1 MLLFILLLVHYLL
14 YSETLLFIHHNFNSG
29 CRGVLRNFVSSC
41 GHVISLKYLMLYLL
55 LPLQTTTPR
64 TLKPTIRVTTTLMPQ
79 TTTSVNKTTGHPTT
93 TNSSL
98 TEVTSSN
105 RASSSTWST
114 SSGLSSVSSTVTP
127 GKYGKVI
134 SWYTTAT
141 QKVIWQPAV
150 IECTHIFST
159 YVVTNVFHFLA
170 FFTGFYM
177 FRIQESEG
185 LNALIEKARM
195 ISCSVWQMP
204 FLLRDYPKSKYHAC
218 SFLRCPK
225 TFYFTTLL

>member
-1 MLLFILLLVHYLL
+1 
-14 YSETLLFIHHNFNSG
+14 
-29 CRGVLRNFVSSC
+29 
-41 GHVISLKYLMLYLL
+41 MLYLL
-55 LPLQTTTPR
+55 LPLQTTTAR
-64 TLKPTIRVTTTLMPQ
+64 TLKPTIQVTTTLMPQ

-127 GKYGKVI
+127 GK
-134 SWYTTAT
+134 
-141 QKVIWQPAV
+141 VIWKPAV

>member
-1 MLLFILLLVHYLL
+1 
-14 YSETLLFIHHNFNSG
+14 
-29 CRGVLRNFVSSC
+29 
-41 GHVISLKYLMLYLL
+41 MLYLL

-79 TTTSVNKTTGHPTT
+79 TTTRVNKTTGRPTT

-114 SSGLSSVSSTVTP
+114 SSGLISVSSTVTP
-127 GKYGKVI
+127 GKYRKVI
-134 SWYTTAT
+134 SWYTIAT
-141 QKVIWQPAV
+141 QNVIWKPAV

-204 FLLRDYPKSKYHAC
+204 RGGGGGTAIYGPYRYVPLWRVEGYGFQAVYSIGYINQ
-218 SFLRCPK
+218 SVWV
-225 TFYFTTLL
+225 

>member
-1 MLLFILLLVHYLL
+1 MLD
-14 YSETLLFIHHNFNSG
+14 
-29 CRGVLRNFVSSC
+29 
-41 GHVISLKYLMLYLL
+41 LL

-64 TLKPTIRVTTTLMPQ
+64 TLKPAIQVTTTHR
-79 TTTSVNKTTGHPTT
+79 TTGNPPT

-114 SSGLSSVSSTVTP
+114 NDGLRNVSSTVDP
-127 GKYGKVI
+127 R
-134 SWYTTAT
+134 T
-141 QKVIWQPAV
+141 QEDVVWKPAV

-170 FFTGFYM
+170 FLTGFYM

-185 LNALIEKARM
+185 LNSLIEKARV
-195 ISCSVWQMP
+195 ISCSVWQMFTLWFNSSSQCIVHAVFWHHKTLFHNSTIVLSLP
-204 FLLRDYPKSKYHAC
+204 RGSPLMSKIYKWHLREWKG
-218 SFLRCPK
+218 
-225 TFYFTTLL
+225 

>member
-1 MLLFILLLVHYLL
+1 
-14 YSETLLFIHHNFNSG
+14 
-29 CRGVLRNFVSSC
+29 
-41 GHVISLKYLMLYLL
+41 MLYLL

-64 TLKPTIRVTTTLMPQ
+64 TLKPTIQVTTTLMPQ
-79 TTTSVNKTTGHPTT
+79 TTTSVNKTTGHPTA

-114 SSGLSSVSSTVTP
+114 SSGLISVSSTVTP
-127 GKYGKVI
+127 G
-134 SWYTTAT
+134 YTIAT
-141 QKVIWQPAV
+141 QNVRWRPAV

-204 FLLRDYPKSKYHAC
+204 FLLRDYPKSMYRAC
-218 SFLRCPK
+218 SFLTVP
-225 TFYFTTLL
+225 